1 MRCAEFPPGF
11 DFGDA
16 FFRLAVTKRD
26 PSVDLEGVRVA
37 TGFGDIAADFLD
49 IVAAFRI
56 DGLAVR
62 FEAAELR
69 QPAIAQFGSAAQHR
83 IGHAAEQDRDR
94 LLYRHRVQPGIGNAV
109 PLALVGDDIVGP
121 QGAQH
126 FDLFFRPLAAIVE
139 ILAQRFEFD
148 LVPTDADAELGIGI
162 GWNEVEFEALG
173 EDFHNRGKR
182 SEEQVEVL
190 RALWTNDI
198 VTYKGKWH
206 SIPDAGLNPMPV
218 QQPIPIL
225 FGGMAD
231 PVLRRAAKLGD
242 GWLPQFGGFEA
253 DGKTV
258 NAEGR
263 DYIQK
268 IRGYITE
275 AGRDPDTF
283 QIDGRVT
290 LGNRKPEECVAEI
303 EAWRELGA
311 THVSLNTMRA
321 GLSSPDAH
329 IDAMRRFK
337 EELG

>member
-1 MRCAEFPPGF
+1 MQIGIVFPQIEIGS
-11 DFGDA
+11 
-16 FFRLAVTKRD
+16 D
-26 PSVDLEGVRVA
+26 P
-37 TGFGDIAADFLD
+37 I
-49 IVAAFRI
+49 
-56 DGLAVR
+56 AVR
-62 FEAAELR
+62 DYAQAAEAMGFEYLLAFDHVLGANSRTRNWTGPYDHDSLFHEPFVLFGFLAGQTTTLGFTTGIVILPQR
-69 QPAIAQFGSAAQHR
+69 QT
-83 IGHAAEQDRDR
+83 
-94 LLYRHRVQPGIGNAV
+94 
-109 PLALVGDDIVGP
+109 ALVAK
-121 QGAQH
+121 Q
-126 FDLFFRPLAAIVE
+126 AAAVDV
-139 ILAQRFEFD
+139 LSGGR
-148 LVPTDADAELGIGI
+148 LRLGIGI
-162 GWNEVEFEALG
+162 GWNEVEYEALG
-173 EDFHNRGKR
+173 ENFRNRGKR

-231 PVLRRAAKLGD
+231 PVLRRAARLGD
-242 GWLPQFGGFEA
+242 GWLPQFAGFEA

-263 DYIQK
+263 DYVQK

-275 AGRDPDTF
+275 AGRDPDAF

-290 LGNRKPEECVAEI
+290 LGERKPEECAAEI

-311 THVSLNTMRA
+311 THVSFNTMRA

-337 EELG
+337 EALG